1 MSSVFSRTFTARWA
15 DMDFNAHM
23 ANTAYL
29 NFAADLRFTY
39 FQEHGFSAS
48 EFARRQIGPVVF
60 RDEVDYY
67 REFRLLESVTVTL
80 QLAAISEDAGRFKL
94 RNEFFKDNGE
104 LAARVISHGAW
115 LSLTARKLTAPPA
128 ELAEVLLQLPRS
140 EDFQSL
146 PTRSS

>member
-1 MSSVFSRTFTARWA
+1 MTAAFSRQFTARWA

-39 FQEHGFSAS
+39 FQEHGFAAS
-48 EFARRQIGPVVF
+48 EFAKLQIGPVVF

-80 QLAAISEDAGRFKL
+80 QLAAISDDAGRFKL
-94 RNEFFKDNGE
+94 RNEFFKDSGE

-115 LSLTARKLTAPPA
+115 LSLTARKLTVPPPA
-128 ELAEVLLQLPRS
+128 LAEVLLQLPRS
-140 EDFQSL
+140 ADFQLL
-146 PTRSS
+146 PARSS

>member
-1 MSSVFSRTFTARWA
+1 MNATFSRTFTARWA

-39 FQEHGFSAS
+39 FQEHGFPAA

-80 QLAAISEDAGRFKL
+80 QLAAISEDGGRFKL

-104 LAARVISHGAW
+104 LAARVVSHGAW
-115 LSLTARKLTAPPA
+115 LSLTARKLTTPPV
-128 ELAEVLLQLPRS
+128 ELADLLRDLPRS
-140 EDFQSL
+140 KDFQPL
-146 PTRSS
+146 PMRSA